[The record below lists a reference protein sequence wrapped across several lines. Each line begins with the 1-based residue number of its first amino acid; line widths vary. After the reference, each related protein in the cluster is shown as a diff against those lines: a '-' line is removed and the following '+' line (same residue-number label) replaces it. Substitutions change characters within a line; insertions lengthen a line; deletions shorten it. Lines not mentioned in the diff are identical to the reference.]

1 MTLRHLRIFVAICET
16 GSATA
21 AGEML
26 YLAQPSISLALSELE
41 SHYGVKLFDRIGR
54 RLQITQAGQFFLPR
68 AIQIVNLFDT
78 ITQEMS
84 SLDFKGTL
92 RVGASV
98 TIGTYLLPA
107 ALVAFREQFPDMEVI
122 VSIAHSGKIEQD
134 VLENNIDLGLVET
147 NIQNESLCQQPFAR
161 DHILWICAP
170 DHPFANSKNVPFEK
184 VVTQPILLW
193 EAKSRRRSLLESI
206 FREKGY
212 ILNPTWQS
220 ISAQAILSAVISG
233 MGISFLSRTLVS
245 GTLDRGEISSFR
257 VDNMDFYRNF
267 SVIRNKNKT
276 VSHSMNVLIDL
287 CRTQA
292 ESKCLAVS
300 FDF

>member
-170 DHPFANSKNVPFEK
+170 DHPFANSKNVSFEK

-245 GTLDRGEISSFR
+245 GALDRGEISSFR

-287 CRTQA
+287 CRAQA

>member
-147 NIQNESLCQQPFAR
+147 NIQNESLCQQPIAR

-170 DHPFANSKNVPFEK
+170 DHPFANSKNVSFEK

-245 GTLDRGEISSFR
+245 GALDRGEISSFR

-287 CRTQA
+287 CRAQA

>member
-161 DHILWICAP
+161 DHILWICAT
-170 DHPFANSKNVPFEK
+170 DHPFANSKNVSFEK

-245 GTLDRGEISSFR
+245 GALDRGEISSFR

-287 CRTQA
+287 CRAQA

>member
-245 GTLDRGEISSFR
+245 GALDRGEISSFR

-287 CRTQA
+287 CRAQA